1 MKKKVIDPTNNI
13 KPPSPPGDESI
24 VSGNPKLCNN
34 NQTESNINPQSDEC
48 NTEQIKDVPI
58 AVDLPGS
65 DEKNVKDFE
74 NDVEKIAEANPA
86 SSETDDNM
94 PVDEVE
100 EEEVDLSD
108 LEEEPFIEDTP
119 SKEEKIDTSGNDI
132 AVQTID
138 AAEVVNNKKAVDTV
152 KNETINQDEVDLSD
166 LEEEN
171 AMEDNT
177 SSEETSANTGT
188 MVEDKQLTPE
198 SEEDDE
204 DITDN
209 SEYEDDGLF
218 DIPESECDQKER
230 ELSDADDI
238 CIDDDTQDDG
248 VLKKDIDNTEDDD
261 QFEKTVDL
269 SDFDIP
275 SLVQDDV
282 RRTTE
287 MSEPKISKETK
298 SSDEKD
304 QLDRDLDELDKLLED
319 LDAEKGKEKPIKEYS
334 EESSEEEYYSDKK
347 SKRHDDIAN
356 KKTENRKKK
365 KLWTILGGA
374 TAVVVAF
381 LALLLYPAKIT
392 ATLTAE
398 NCYQYDSL
406 TTSDFSVETRSIL
419 GVAHKKANF
428 KVEDGRL
435 TQTNNVVKISCDGKE
450 ADVDVTAVGLKKLDA
465 KYSKESAYESDPIRT
480 SDIKVVAEFADGT
493 TRDVDDV
500 TFANNDV
507 QYITSENVVLHSKT
521 YGDITCKLPYVAVK
535 SVKIQNHDTF
545 YVNEKPEFDAFT
557 FTYADGTEKVIKT
570 TDTKLGESFGKIPA
584 AEGSMFY
591 TFDYHGRTYEISQSI
606 ATRTIKSASA
616 NVSEGYVDEAPNI
629 TSINITFD
637 DGSTKTVDV
646 NDEGLSKAPDTT
658 HKLAAGDNEYEF
670 VYNGAA
676 GSFNI
681 RGNRYPAT
689 SIVYKPDQTL
699 YAGEP
704 LTDGAITITYS
715 NGQTENINSRNV
727 EFTTN
732 VSSLKEGDNSVQFR
746 YEGQVY
752 TMTVKAEHVY
762 IINTTIAGDFKV
774 GDMVGEADLTITYN
788 TGNSVIA
795 NTQAI
800 EFTDRVLES
809 GENTFIYTFNGQQGT
824 FTIDMQ

>member
-1 MKKKVIDPTNNI
+1 MDEKKVNETTNNI
-13 KPPSPPGDESI
+13 EPSSPPGDES
-24 VSGNPKLCNN
+24 VASDNPKLSDS
-34 NQTESNINPQSDEC
+34 NQAESNIDPQSDEC
-48 NTEQIKDVPI
+48 NIEQTKDVPI

-65 DEKNVKDFE
+65 DKKNVKDFE

-86 SSETDDNM
+86 SLETGDDM

-108 LEEEPFIEDTP
+108 LEEETLIEDTP
-119 SKEEKIDTSGNDI
+119 SKEEINTSENDTD
-132 AVQTID
+132 VQTID
-138 AAEVVNNKKAVDTV
+138 ETETDDNEKTFDTAKDRAAEK
-152 KNETINQDEVDLSD
+152 DEIDLSD

-171 AMEDNT
+171 GMEDET
-177 SSEETSANTGT
+177 SSEKTSANVDATL
-188 MVEDKQLTPE
+188 EKEQQD
-198 SEEDDE
+198 SEADE

-218 DIPESECDQKER
+218 NIPEPEYDQKER
-230 ELSDADDI
+230 ESSDADDI

-248 VLKKDIDNTEDDD
+248 VLKKDIDNTEDGD

-374 TAVVVAF
+374 TTVVVAF

-480 SDIKVVAEFADGT
+480 IDIKVVAEFADGT

-591 TFDYHGRTYEISQSI
+591 TFDYHGRTYEISQNI

-646 NDEGLSKAPDTT
+646 NDEGLSKTPDTT

-704 LTDGAITITYS
+704 LTDGTITITYS

>member
-1 MKKKVIDPTNNI
+1 MNEKKNIDPTNNI
-13 KPPSPPGDESI
+13 ESPFPPGDESTI
-24 VSGNPKLCNN
+24 SGNPKLCNN
-34 NQTESNINPQSDEC
+34 NQTESNINPQSNEC
-48 NTEQIKDVPI
+48 NIEQTKDVPI

-86 SSETDDNM
+86 SSETDDDM

-108 LEEEPFIEDTP
+108 LEEETLIEDTP
-119 SKEEKIDTSGNDI
+119 SKEEINTSENDTD
-132 AVQTID
+132 VQTID
-138 AAEVVNNKKAVDTV
+138 ETETDDNEKTFDTAKDRAADK
-152 KNETINQDEVDLSD
+152 DEIDLSD

-171 AMEDNT
+171 GMEDET
-177 SSEETSANTGT
+177 SSEKTSANVDA
-188 MVEDKQLTPE
+188 MLEKEQQDSEADK
-198 SEEDDE
+198 

-218 DIPESECDQKER
+218 DIPESECDQE
-230 ELSDADDI
+230 EEGFSDKDDI
-238 CIDDDTQDDG
+238 CVGDDMPNDG
-248 VLKKDIDNTEDDD
+248 LSQEDVTGIENDPR
-261 QFEKTVDL
+261 FEKTVDL
-269 SDFDIP
+269 SDFDIQ

-319 LDAEKGKEKPIKEYS
+319 LDAEKGKEKPIKE
-334 EESSEEEYYSDKK
+334 SSEEEYYSDKK
-347 SKRHDDIAN
+347 SKRHDDVAN

-419 GVAHKKANF
+419 GIAHKKANF

-450 ADVDVTAVGLKKLDA
+450 ADVDVTAVGLKKLNA
-465 KYSKESAYESDPIRT
+465 QYSKTSAYESDPIRT

-507 QYITSENVVLHSKT
+507 QYITSENVVLHSET
-521 YGDITCKLPYVAVK
+521 YGNITCKLPYVAVK

-584 AEGSMFY
+584 AEGSMYY
-591 TFDYHGRTYEISQSI
+591 TFDYHGRIYEINQSI

-616 NVSEGYVDEAPNI
+616 NVSEGYVDEVPNI

-658 HKLAAGDNEYEF
+658 HRLAAGDNEYEF

-704 LTDGAITITYS
+704 LTDGTITITYS

-732 VSSLKEGDNSVQFR
+732 VSSLREGDNSVQFR

-762 IINTTIAGDFKV
+762 IINTTISGDFKA

-788 TGNSVIA
+788 TGNSVIV

-800 EFTDRVLES
+800 DFTDRVLES

-824 FTIDMQ
+824 FIVNAQ

>member
-1 MKKKVIDPTNNI
+1 MDEKKVNETTNNI
-13 KPPSPPGDESI
+13 EPSSPPGDES
-24 VSGNPKLCNN
+24 VASDNPKLSDS
-34 NQTESNINPQSDEC
+34 NQAESNIDPQSNEC
-48 NTEQIKDVPI
+48 NIEQTKDA
-58 AVDLPGS
+58 AVTVDSPDS
-65 DEKNVKDFE
+65 DEE
-74 NDVEKIAEANPA
+74 NARNSDIDEEDKAT
-86 SSETDDNM
+86 ETDDSISMNKSEE
-94 PVDEVE
+94 DEI
-100 EEEVDLSD
+100 DLSD
-108 LEEEPFIEDTP
+108 LEEETLIKDTP
-119 SKEEKIDTSGNDI
+119 SKEEINTSENDI
-132 AVQTID
+132 DVQTID
-138 AAEVVNNKKAVDTV
+138 ETGTDDNEKTFDTAKDRAADK
-152 KNETINQDEVDLSD
+152 DEIDLSD

-171 AMEDNT
+171 GMEDET
-177 SSEETSANTGT
+177 SSEKTSANVDATL
-188 MVEDKQLTPE
+188 EKEQQD
-198 SEEDDE
+198 SEADE

-218 DIPESECDQKER
+218 NIPEPEYDQE
-230 ELSDADDI
+230 EEGLSDKDDI
-238 CIDDDTQDDG
+238 CVGDDMPNDG
-248 VLKKDIDNTEDDD
+248 LSQEDVTGIENDPR
-261 QFEKTVDL
+261 FEKTVDL
-269 SDFDIP
+269 SDFDIQ

-287 MSEPKISKETK
+287 MSEPKTSRETK
-298 SSDEKD
+298 GSDEKD

-319 LDAEKGKEKPIKEYS
+319 LDAEKSKEKPIK
-334 EESSEEEYYSDKK
+334 ESSEEEYYSDKK
-347 SKRHDDIAN
+347 SKRHDDVAN
-356 KKTENRKKK
+356 KKIENRKKK

-419 GVAHKKANF
+419 GIAHKKANF

-465 KYSKESAYESDPIRT
+465 KYSKESAYESDPIKT

-500 TFANNDV
+500 SFANNDV

-591 TFDYHGRTYEISQSI
+591 TFDYHGRTYEISQNI

-646 NDEGLSKAPDTT
+646 NDEGLSKTPDTT

-704 LTDGAITITYS
+704 LTDGTITITYS

-824 FTIDMQ
+824 FIVNAQ

>member
-1 MKKKVIDPTNNI
+1 MDEKKVNETTNNI
-13 KPPSPPGDESI
+13 EPSSPPGDES
-24 VSGNPKLCNN
+24 VASDNPKLSDS
-34 NQTESNINPQSDEC
+34 NQAESNIDPQSDEC
-48 NTEQIKDVPI
+48 NIEQTKD
-58 AVDLPGS
+58 AAMTVDSPDS
-65 DEKNVKDFE
+65 DEE
-74 NDVEKIAEANPA
+74 NARNSDIDEEDKAT
-86 SSETDDNM
+86 ETDDSISMNKSEE
-94 PVDEVE
+94 DEI
-100 EEEVDLSD
+100 DLSD
-108 LEEEPFIEDTP
+108 LEEETLIKDTP
-119 SKEEKIDTSGNDI
+119 SKEEINTSENDTD
-132 AVQTID
+132 VQTID
-138 AAEVVNNKKAVDTV
+138 ETGTDDNEKTFDTAKDKAADK
-152 KNETINQDEVDLSD
+152 DEIDLSD

-171 AMEDNT
+171 GMEDET
-177 SSEETSANTGT
+177 SSEKTSANVDA
-188 MVEDKQLTPE
+188 MLEKEQQDSEADK
-198 SEEDDE
+198 

-218 DIPESECDQKER
+218 DIPESECDQE
-230 ELSDADDI
+230 EEGFSDKDDI
-238 CIDDDTQDDG
+238 CVGDDMPNDG
-248 VLKKDIDNTEDDD
+248 LSQEDVTGIENDPR
-261 QFEKTVDL
+261 FEKTIDL
-269 SDFDIP
+269 SDFDIQ

-319 LDAEKGKEKPIKEYS
+319 LDAEKGKEKPIKE
-334 EESSEEEYYSDKK
+334 SSEEEYYSDKK
-347 SKRHDDIAN
+347 SKRHDDVAN

-374 TAVVVAF
+374 IAVVVAF

-419 GVAHKKANF
+419 GIAHKKANF

-465 KYSKESAYESDPIRT
+465 KYSKESAYESDPIKT

-591 TFDYHGRTYEISQSI
+591 TFDYHGRTYEISQNI

-670 VYNGAA
+670 VYNGAT

-704 LTDGAITITYS
+704 LTDGTITITYS

-788 TGNSVIA
+788 TGNSVIV

-800 EFTDRVLES
+800 EFTDKILES
-809 GENTFIYTFNGQQGT
+809 GENTFIYAFNGQQGT
-824 FTIDMQ
+824 FIVNAQ

>member
-1 MKKKVIDPTNNI
+1 MDEKKVNETTNNI
-13 KPPSPPGDESI
+13 EPSSPPGDES
-24 VSGNPKLCNN
+24 VASDNPKLSDS
-34 NQTESNINPQSDEC
+34 NQAESNIDPQSDEC
-48 NTEQIKDVPI
+48 NIEQTKDVPI

-65 DEKNVKDFE
+65 DEKNVKNFE

-86 SSETDDNM
+86 SSETDDDM

-108 LEEEPFIEDTP
+108 LEEETLIEDTP
-119 SKEEKIDTSGNDI
+119 SKEEINTSENDTD
-132 AVQTID
+132 VQTID
-138 AAEVVNNKKAVDTV
+138 ETETDDNEKTFDTAKDRAADK
-152 KNETINQDEVDLSD
+152 DEIDLSD

-171 AMEDNT
+171 GMEDET
-177 SSEETSANTGT
+177 SSEKTSANTGT

-198 SEEDDE
+198 SKEDDE

-230 ELSDADDI
+230 ESSDADDI
-238 CIDDDTQDDG
+238 CVDDDTQDDG
-248 VLKKDIDNTEDDD
+248 VLNKDIDNTEDDD

-319 LDAEKGKEKPIKEYS
+319 LDAEKGKEEPIKD
-334 EESSEEEYYSDKK
+334 SSEEEYYSDKK
-347 SKRHDDIAN
+347 SKRHDDVAN

-419 GVAHKKANF
+419 GIAHKKANF

-465 KYSKESAYESDPIRT
+465 KYSKESAYESDPIKT

-500 TFANNDV
+500 SFANNDV
-507 QYITSENVVLHSKT
+507 QYITSEKVVLHSKT

-570 TDTKLGESFGKIPA
+570 TDTKLGGSFGKIPA

-591 TFDYHGRTYEISQSI
+591 TFDYHGRTYEISQNI

-704 LTDGAITITYS
+704 LTDGTITITYS

-732 VSSLKEGDNSVQFR
+732 VSSLREGDNSVQFR

>member
-1 MKKKVIDPTNNI
+1 MNEKKNIDPTNNI
-13 KPPSPPGDESI
+13 EPPFPPGDESTI
-24 VSGNPKLCNN
+24 SGNPKLCNN
-34 NQTESNINPQSDEC
+34 NQTESNINPQSNEC
-48 NTEQIKDVPI
+48 NIEQTKDVPI

-86 SSETDDNM
+86 SSETDDDM

-108 LEEEPFIEDTP
+108 LEEETLIEDTP
-119 SKEEKIDTSGNDI
+119 SKEEINTSENDTD
-132 AVQTID
+132 VQTID
-138 AAEVVNNKKAVDTV
+138 ETETDDNEKTFDTAKDRAADK
-152 KNETINQDEVDLSD
+152 DEIDLSD

-171 AMEDNT
+171 GMEDET
-177 SSEETSANTGT
+177 SSEKTSANVDATL
-188 MVEDKQLTPE
+188 EKEQQDSEADK
-198 SEEDDE
+198 

-218 DIPESECDQKER
+218 DIPESECDQE
-230 ELSDADDI
+230 EEGLSDKDDI
-238 CIDDDTQDDG
+238 CVGDDMPNDG
-248 VLKKDIDNTEDDD
+248 LSQEDVTGIENDPR
-261 QFEKTVDL
+261 FEKTVDL
-269 SDFDIP
+269 SDFDIQ

-287 MSEPKISKETK
+287 MSKPKISKETK

-319 LDAEKGKEKPIKEYS
+319 LDAEKGKEKPIKE
-334 EESSEEEYYSDKK
+334 SSEEEYYSDKK
-347 SKRHDDIAN
+347 SKRHDDVAN

-419 GVAHKKANF
+419 GIAHKKANF

-465 KYSKESAYESDPIRT
+465 KYSKESAYESDPIKT

-591 TFDYHGRTYEISQSI
+591 TFDYHGRTYEISQNI

-637 DGSTKTVDV
+637 DGSTKTVDIG
-646 NDEGLSKAPDTT
+646 DEGLTKVPDIT
-658 HKLAAGDNEYEF
+658 HRLSAGDNEYEF
-670 VYNGAA
+670 VYNGAS

-689 SIVYKPDQTL
+689 SIVYKSNQTL

-704 LTDGAITITYS
+704 LTDGTITITYS
-715 NGQTENINSRNV
+715 NGQTENINSRDV

-732 VSSLKEGDNSVQFR
+732 VSSLREGENDIQFR

-752 TMTVKAEHVY
+752 TMTVQAEHVY
-762 IINTTIAGDFKV
+762 IINTTIAGDFKAGDTV
-774 GDMVGEADLTITYN
+774 GVADLTITYN
-788 TGNSVIA
+788 TGNAVIV

-800 EFTDRVLES
+800 NFTDKALES
-809 GENTFIYTFNGQQGT
+809 GENTFIYTFNGQQGM
-824 FTIDMQ
+824 FIVNAQ

>member
-1 MKKKVIDPTNNI
+1 MDEKKVNETTNNI
-13 KPPSPPGDESI
+13 EPSSPPGDES
-24 VSGNPKLCNN
+24 VASDNPKLSDS
-34 NQTESNINPQSDEC
+34 NQAESNIDPQSDEC
-48 NTEQIKDVPI
+48 NIEQTKDVPI
-58 AVDLPGS
+58 AVDLPDS
-65 DEKNVKDFE
+65 DKKNVKDFE

-86 SSETDDNM
+86 SLETDDDM

-108 LEEEPFIEDTP
+108 LEEETLIEDTP
-119 SKEEKIDTSGNDI
+119 SKEEINTSENDTD
-132 AVQTID
+132 VQTID
-138 AAEVVNNKKAVDTV
+138 ETETDDNEKTFDTAKDRAAEK
-152 KNETINQDEVDLSD
+152 DEIDLSD

-171 AMEDNT
+171 GMEDET
-177 SSEETSANTGT
+177 SSEKTSANVDATL
-188 MVEDKQLTPE
+188 EKEQQD
-198 SEEDDE
+198 SEADE

-218 DIPESECDQKER
+218 NIPEPEYDQE
-230 ELSDADDI
+230 EEGLSDKDDI
-238 CIDDDTQDDG
+238 CVGDDMPNDG
-248 VLKKDIDNTEDDD
+248 LSQEDVTGIENDPR
-261 QFEKTVDL
+261 FEKTVDL
-269 SDFDIP
+269 SDFDIQ

-287 MSEPKISKETK
+287 MSEPKTSRETK
-298 SSDEKD
+298 GSDEKD

-319 LDAEKGKEKPIKEYS
+319 LDAEKGKEKPIKE
-334 EESSEEEYYSDKK
+334 SSEEEYYSDKK
-347 SKRHDDIAN
+347 SKRHDDVAN

-591 TFDYHGRTYEISQSI
+591 TFDYHGRTYEISQNI

>member
-1 MKKKVIDPTNNI
+1 MNEKKNIDPTNNI
-13 KPPSPPGDESI
+13 EPPFPPGDESTI
-24 VSGNPKLCNN
+24 SGNPKLCNS
-34 NQTESNINPQSDEC
+34 NQAESNIDPQSDEC
-48 NTEQIKDVPI
+48 NIEQTKDA
-58 AVDLPGS
+58 AVTVDSPDS
-65 DEKNVKDFE
+65 DEE
-74 NDVEKIAEANPA
+74 NARNSDIDEEDKAT
-86 SSETDDNM
+86 ETDDSISMNKSEE
-94 PVDEVE
+94 DEI
-100 EEEVDLSD
+100 DLSD
-108 LEEEPFIEDTP
+108 LEEETLIKDTP
-119 SKEEKIDTSGNDI
+119 SKEEINTSENDTD
-132 AVQTID
+132 VQTID
-138 AAEVVNNKKAVDTV
+138 ETGTDDNEKTFDTAKDRAADK
-152 KNETINQDEVDLSD
+152 DEIDLSD

-188 MVEDKQLTPE
+188 MVKDKQLTPE
-198 SEEDDE
+198 SKEDDE

-218 DIPESECDQKER
+218 NIPEPEYDQE
-230 ELSDADDI
+230 EEGLSDKDDI
-238 CIDDDTQDDG
+238 CVGDDMPNDG
-248 VLKKDIDNTEDDD
+248 LSQEDVTGIENDPR
-261 QFEKTVDL
+261 FEKTIDL
-269 SDFDIP
+269 SDFDIQ

-298 SSDEKD
+298 NSDEKD

-319 LDAEKGKEKPIKEYS
+319 LDAEKGKEKPIKE
-334 EESSEEEYYSDKK
+334 SSEEEYYSDKK
-347 SKRHDDIAN
+347 SKRHDDVAN

-419 GVAHKKANF
+419 GIAHKKANF

-465 KYSKESAYESDPIRT
+465 KYSKESAYESDPIKT

-591 TFDYHGRTYEISQSI
+591 TFDYHGRTYEISQNI

-646 NDEGLSKAPDTT
+646 NDEGLSKTPDTT

-704 LTDGAITITYS
+704 LTDGTITITYS

-824 FTIDMQ
+824 FIVNAQ

>member
-1 MKKKVIDPTNNI
+1 MDEKKVNETTNNI
-13 KPPSPPGDESI
+13 EPSSPPGDES
-24 VSGNPKLCNN
+24 VASGNPKLSDS
-34 NQTESNINPQSDEC
+34 NQAESNIDPQSMNEC
-48 NTEQIKDVPI
+48 NTEQTKDVPI

-86 SSETDDNM
+86 SSETEDDM
-94 PVDEVE
+94 SVDEVE

-108 LEEEPFIEDTP
+108 LEEETLIEDTP
-119 SKEEKIDTSGNDI
+119 SKEEINTSENDTD
-132 AVQTID
+132 VQTID
-138 AAEVVNNKKAVDTV
+138 ETETDDNEKTFDTAKDKAADK
-152 KNETINQDEVDLSD
+152 DEIDLSD

-171 AMEDNT
+171 GMEDET
-177 SSEETSANTGT
+177 SSEKTSANVDATL
-188 MVEDKQLTPE
+188 EKEQQD
-198 SEEDDE
+198 SEADE

-218 DIPESECDQKER
+218 NIPEPEYDQE
-230 ELSDADDI
+230 EEGLSDKDDI
-238 CIDDDTQDDG
+238 CVGDDMPNDG
-248 VLKKDIDNTEDDD
+248 LSQEDVTGIENDPR
-261 QFEKTVDL
+261 FEKTVDL
-269 SDFDIP
+269 SDFDIQ

-287 MSEPKISKETK
+287 MSEPKTSRETK
-298 SSDEKD
+298 GSDGKD

-319 LDAEKGKEKPIKEYS
+319 LDAEKGKEKPIKE
-334 EESSEEEYYSDKK
+334 SSEEEYYSDKK
-347 SKRHDDIAN
+347 SNRHDDVAN

-419 GVAHKKANF
+419 GIAHKKANF

-465 KYSKESAYESDPIRT
+465 KYSKESAYESDPIKT

-591 TFDYHGRTYEISQSI
+591 TFDYHGRTYEISQNI

-646 NDEGLSKAPDTT
+646 NDEGLSKTPDTT

-704 LTDGAITITYS
+704 LTDGTITITYS

-824 FTIDMQ
+824 FIVNAQ

>member
-1 MKKKVIDPTNNI
+1 MNEKKNIDPTNNI
-13 KPPSPPGDESI
+13 EPPSPPGDEN
-24 VSGNPKLCNN
+24 VASGNPKLSDN
-34 NQTESNINPQSDEC
+34 NQAESNIDPQPDEC
-48 NTEQIKDVPI
+48 NIEQTKDVPI
-58 AVDLPGS
+58 AVDSPDS
-65 DEKNVKDFE
+65 DEENIKDFE

-86 SSETDDNM
+86 DSETDDDIS
-94 PVDEVE
+94 VDEV
-100 EEEVDLSD
+100 EEVDLSD

-119 SKEEKIDTSGNDI
+119 SKEEKIDVSEKDI

-138 AAEVVNNKKAVDTV
+138 AAEGDGNEKAFDTA
-152 KNETINQDEVDLSD
+152 KDGSTDEDGIDLSD
-166 LEEEN
+166 LEDEN
-171 AMEDNT
+171 GIEDET
-177 SSEETSANTGT
+177 SSEKTSANADATLEKEQQDNET
-188 MVEDKQLTPE
+188 
-198 SEEDDE
+198 DE

-218 DIPESECDQKER
+218 DIPEPEYDQE
-230 ELSDADDI
+230 EEGLSDKDDI
-238 CIDDDTQDDG
+238 CVGDDTPNDG
-248 VLKKDIDNTEDDD
+248 LSQEDVTGIENDPR
-261 QFEKTVDL
+261 FEKTVDL
-269 SDFDIP
+269 SDFDIQ

-287 MSEPKISKETK
+287 MSEPKTSKETK
-298 SSDEKD
+298 GSDEKD

-319 LDAEKGKEKPIKEYS
+319 LDAEKSKEKPIKEPS
-334 EESSEEEYYSDKK
+334 KEEHYSDKK
-347 SKRHDDIAN
+347 SRKHDDIAD

-365 KLWTILGGA
+365 KLWTIFGGA
-374 TAVVVAF
+374 IAVVVAF

-398 NCYQYDSL
+398 NCYQYDTL

-419 GVAHKKANF
+419 GVAHKKASF
-428 KVEDGRL
+428 KVEDGKL

-450 ADVDVTAVGLKKLDA
+450 ANVDVTAVGLKRLDA

-507 QYITSENVVLHSKT
+507 QYITSENVVLHSET

-584 AEGSMFY
+584 AEGSMYY
-591 TFDYHGRTYEISQSI
+591 TFDYHGRTYEINQSI

-616 NVSEGYVDEAPNI
+616 NVSEGYVDEVPNI

-704 LTDGAITITYS
+704 LTDGTITITYS
-715 NGQTENINSRNV
+715 NGQTENIDSRNV

-732 VSSLKEGDNSVQFR
+732 VSSLREGDNSVQFR

-788 TGNSVIA
+788 TGDSVIV

>member
-1 MKKKVIDPTNNI
+1 MNEKKNIDPTNNI
-13 KPPSPPGDESI
+13 EPPFPPGDESTI
-24 VSGNPKLCNN
+24 SGNPKLCNS
-34 NQTESNINPQSDEC
+34 NQAESNIDPQSDEC
-48 NTEQIKDVPI
+48 NIEQTKDA
-58 AVDLPGS
+58 AVTVDSPDS
-65 DEKNVKDFE
+65 DEE
-74 NDVEKIAEANPA
+74 NARNSDIDEEDKAT
-86 SSETDDNM
+86 ETDDSISMNKSEE
-94 PVDEVE
+94 DEI
-100 EEEVDLSD
+100 DLSD
-108 LEEEPFIEDTP
+108 LEEETLIKDTP
-119 SKEEKIDTSGNDI
+119 SKEEINTSENDTD
-132 AVQTID
+132 VQTID
-138 AAEVVNNKKAVDTV
+138 ETGTDDNEKTFDTAKDRAADK
-152 KNETINQDEVDLSD
+152 DEIDLSD

-188 MVEDKQLTPE
+188 MVKDKQLTPE
-198 SEEDDE
+198 SKEDDE

-218 DIPESECDQKER
+218 NIPEPEYDQE
-230 ELSDADDI
+230 EEGLSDKDDI
-238 CIDDDTQDDG
+238 CVGDDMPNDG
-248 VLKKDIDNTEDDD
+248 LSQEDVTGIENDPR
-261 QFEKTVDL
+261 FEKTIDL
-269 SDFDIP
+269 SDFDIQ

-298 SSDEKD
+298 NSDEKD

-319 LDAEKGKEKPIKEYS
+319 LDAEKGKEKPIKE
-334 EESSEEEYYSDKK
+334 SSEEEYYSDKK
-347 SKRHDDIAN
+347 SKRHDDVAN

-419 GVAHKKANF
+419 GIAHKKANF

-465 KYSKESAYESDPIRT
+465 KYSKESAYESDPIKT

-591 TFDYHGRTYEISQSI
+591 TFDYHGRTYEINQNI

-704 LTDGAITITYS
+704 LTDGTITITYS

-824 FTIDMQ
+824 FIVNVQ

>member
-1 MKKKVIDPTNNI
+1 MNEKKVNEPTNNI
-13 KPPSPPGDESI
+13 EPLSPPGDENVALGSPELNDSRQI
-24 VSGNPKLCNN
+24 ELNTGSL
-34 NQTESNINPQSDEC
+34 SDEC
-48 NTEQIKDVPI
+48 NIEQTKDVPI

-86 SSETDDNM
+86 SSETDDDM

-108 LEEEPFIEDTP
+108 LEEETLIEDTP
-119 SKEEKIDTSGNDI
+119 SKEEINTSENDTD
-132 AVQTID
+132 VQTID
-138 AAEVVNNKKAVDTV
+138 ETETDDNEKTFDTAKDRAADK
-152 KNETINQDEVDLSD
+152 DEIDLSD

-171 AMEDNT
+171 GMEDET
-177 SSEETSANTGT
+177 SSEKTSANVDA
-188 MVEDKQLTPE
+188 MLEKEQQDSEADEDT
-198 SEEDDE
+198 DE

-218 DIPESECDQKER
+218 DIPEPEYDQE
-230 ELSDADDI
+230 EEGLSDKDDI
-238 CIDDDTQDDG
+238 CVGDDMPNDG
-248 VLKKDIDNTEDDD
+248 LSQEDVTGIENDPR
-261 QFEKTVDL
+261 FEKTVDL
-269 SDFDIP
+269 SDFDIQ

-287 MSEPKISKETK
+287 MSEPKTSKETK
-298 SSDEKD
+298 GSDEKD

-319 LDAEKGKEKPIKEYS
+319 LDIEENNERPIEGFSKENPN
-334 EESSEEEYYSDKK
+334 SDKD
-347 SKRHDDIAN
+347 SKKRNDVAG
-356 KKTENRKKK
+356 KKTRKKNASK
-365 KLWTILGGA
+365 KTFCCILGGSVV
-374 TAVVVAF
+374 TAVVF

-398 NCYQYDSL
+398 NCYQYDTL
-406 TTSDFSVETRSIL
+406 TNSDFSVETRSIL

-450 ADVDVTAVGLKKLDA
+450 ADVDVTAVGLKKLNA
-465 KYSKESAYESDPIRT
+465 QYSKTSAYESDPIRT

-507 QYITSENVVLHSKT
+507 QYITSENVVLHSET
-521 YGDITCKLPYVAVK
+521 YGNITCKLPYVAVK

-584 AEGSMFY
+584 AEGSMYY
-591 TFDYHGRTYEISQSI
+591 TFDYHGRIYEINQSI

-616 NVSEGYVDEAPNI
+616 NVSEGYVDEVPNI

-658 HKLAAGDNEYEF
+658 HRLAAGDNEYEF

-704 LTDGAITITYS
+704 LTDGTITITYS

-732 VSSLKEGDNSVQFR
+732 VSSLREGDNSVQFR

-762 IINTTIAGDFKV
+762 IINTTISGDFKA

-788 TGNSVIA
+788 TGNSVIV

-800 EFTDRVLES
+800 DFTDRVLES

-824 FTIDMQ
+824 FIVNAQ

>member
-1 MKKKVIDPTNNI
+1 MNEKKNIDPTNNI
-13 KPPSPPGDESI
+13 EPPFPPGDESTI
-24 VSGNPKLCNN
+24 SGNPKLCNN
-34 NQTESNINPQSDEC
+34 NQTESNINPQSNEC
-48 NTEQIKDVPI
+48 NIEQTKDVPI

-86 SSETDDNM
+86 SSETDDDM

-108 LEEEPFIEDTP
+108 LEEETLIEDTP
-119 SKEEKIDTSGNDI
+119 SKEEINTSENDTD
-132 AVQTID
+132 VQTID
-138 AAEVVNNKKAVDTV
+138 ETKTDDNEKTFDTAKDRAADK
-152 KNETINQDEVDLSD
+152 DEIDLSD

-171 AMEDNT
+171 GMEDET
-177 SSEETSANTGT
+177 SSEKTSANVDA
-188 MVEDKQLTPE
+188 MLEKEQQDSEADK
-198 SEEDDE
+198 

-218 DIPESECDQKER
+218 DIPESECDQE
-230 ELSDADDI
+230 EEGFSDKDDI
-238 CIDDDTQDDG
+238 CVGDDMPNDG
-248 VLKKDIDNTEDDD
+248 LSQEDVTGIENDPR
-261 QFEKTVDL
+261 FEKTVDL
-269 SDFDIP
+269 SDFDIQ

-319 LDAEKGKEKPIKEYS
+319 LDAEKSKEKPIKEPS
-334 EESSEEEYYSDKK
+334 KEEHYSDKK
-347 SKRHDDIAN
+347 SRKHDDIAGKRTRKKN
-356 KKTENRKKK
+356 ASKKTFCC
-365 KLWTILGGA
+365 ILGGSVL
-374 TAVVVAF
+374 TAVVF

-398 NCYQYDSL
+398 NCYQYDTL
-406 TTSDFSVETRSIL
+406 TNSDFSVETRSIL

-450 ADVDVTAVGLKKLDA
+450 ADVDVTAVGLKKLNA
-465 KYSKESAYESDPIRT
+465 QYSKTSAYESDPIRT

-507 QYITSENVVLHSKT
+507 QYITSENVVLHSET
-521 YGDITCKLPYVAVK
+521 YGNITCKLPYVAVK

-584 AEGSMFY
+584 AEGSMYY
-591 TFDYHGRTYEISQSI
+591 TFDYHGRIYEINQSI

-616 NVSEGYVDEAPNI
+616 NVSEGYVDEVPDI
-629 TSINITFD
+629 ESINITFD
-637 DGSTKTVDV
+637 DGSTKTVDI
-646 NDEGLSKAPDTT
+646 NDEGLTKTPDTT

-670 VYNGAA
+670 VYNGAS

-689 SIVYKPDQTL
+689 SIVYKSNQTL

-704 LTDGAITITYS
+704 LTDGTITITYS
-715 NGQTENINSRNV
+715 NGQTENINSRDV

-732 VSSLKEGDNSVQFR
+732 VSSLKEGENDIQFR

-752 TMTVKAEHVY
+752 TMTVQAEHVY
-762 IINTTIAGDFKV
+762 IINTTIAGDFKAGDTV
-774 GDMVGEADLTITYN
+774 GVADLTITYN
-788 TGNSVIA
+788 TGNSVIV

-800 EFTDRVLES
+800 EFTDKILES
-809 GENTFIYTFNGQQGT
+809 GENTFIYAFNGQQGT
-824 FTIDMQ
+824 FIVNAQ

>member
-1 MKKKVIDPTNNI
+1 MDEKKVNETTNNI
-13 KPPSPPGDESI
+13 EPSSPPGDES
-24 VSGNPKLCNN
+24 VASDNPKLSDS
-34 NQTESNINPQSDEC
+34 NQAESNIDPQSNEC
-48 NTEQIKDVPI
+48 NIEQTKDA
-58 AVDLPGS
+58 AVTVDSPDS
-65 DEKNVKDFE
+65 DEE
-74 NDVEKIAEANPA
+74 NARNSDIDEEDKAT
-86 SSETDDNM
+86 ETDDSISMNKSEE
-94 PVDEVE
+94 DEI
-100 EEEVDLSD
+100 DLSD
-108 LEEEPFIEDTP
+108 LEEETLIKDTP
-119 SKEEKIDTSGNDI
+119 SKEEINTSENDI
-132 AVQTID
+132 DVQTID
-138 AAEVVNNKKAVDTV
+138 ETGTDDNEKTFDTAKDRAADK
-152 KNETINQDEVDLSD
+152 DEIDLSD

-171 AMEDNT
+171 GMEDET
-177 SSEETSANTGT
+177 SSEKTSANVDATL
-188 MVEDKQLTPE
+188 EKEQQD
-198 SEEDDE
+198 SEADE

-218 DIPESECDQKER
+218 NIPEPEYDQE
-230 ELSDADDI
+230 EEGLSDKDDI
-238 CIDDDTQDDG
+238 CVGDDMPNDG
-248 VLKKDIDNTEDDD
+248 LSQEDVTGIENDPR
-261 QFEKTVDL
+261 FEKTVDL
-269 SDFDIP
+269 SDFDIQ

-287 MSEPKISKETK
+287 MSEPKTSRETK
-298 SSDEKD
+298 GSDEKD

-319 LDAEKGKEKPIKEYS
+319 LDAEKSKEKPIKEPSKEEHYS
-334 EESSEEEYYSDKK
+334 GKK
-347 SKRHDDIAN
+347 SRKHDDITD

-365 KLWTILGGA
+365 KLWTIFGGA
-374 TAVVVAF
+374 IAVIVAF

-398 NCYQYDSL
+398 NCYQYDTL

-465 KYSKESAYESDPIRT
+465 KYSKKSAYESDPIKT
-480 SDIKVVAEFADGT
+480 SDIKVVAEFTDGT

-521 YGDITCKLPYVAVK
+521 YGDISCKLPYVAVK

-591 TFDYHGRTYEISQSI
+591 TFDYHGRTYEISQNI

-646 NDEGLSKAPDTT
+646 NDEGLSKTPDTT

-699 YAGEP
+699 YADEP
-704 LTDGAITITYS
+704 LTDGTITITYS

>member
-1 MKKKVIDPTNNI
+1 MNEKKVNEPTNNI
-13 KPPSPPGDESI
+13 EPLSPPGDEN
-24 VSGNPKLCNN
+24 VASGNPELNDSRQIELN
-34 NQTESNINPQSDEC
+34 TGSLSDEC
-48 NTEQIKDVPI
+48 NIEQTKDA
-58 AVDLPGS
+58 AVTVDSPDS
-65 DEKNVKDFE
+65 DEE
-74 NDVEKIAEANPA
+74 NARNSDIDEEDKAT
-86 SSETDDNM
+86 ETDASISMNKSEE
-94 PVDEVE
+94 DEI
-100 EEEVDLSD
+100 DLSD
-108 LEEEPFIEDTP
+108 LEEETLIEDIP
-119 SKEEKIDTSGNDI
+119 SKEESNTSEDDTD
-132 AVQTID
+132 VQTID
-138 AAEVVNNKKAVDTV
+138 EAETGNNENAFVTV
-152 KNETINQDEVDLSD
+152 KNDSNVQEEADLSD
-166 LEEEN
+166 LEEEK
-171 AMEDNT
+171 T
-177 SSEETSANTGT
+177 ETVLKENSDGDS
-188 MVEDKQLTPE
+188 MVENEQLDDETEEE
-198 SEEDDE
+198 SEDIIDD
-204 DITDN
+204 
-209 SEYEDDGLF
+209 SEYQDDGLF
-218 DIPESECDQKER
+218 DISEPEYDQE
-230 ELSDADDI
+230 EEGLSDKDDI
-238 CIDDDTQDDG
+238 CVGDDMPNDG
-248 VLKKDIDNTEDDD
+248 LSQEDVAGIENDPR
-261 QFEKTVDL
+261 FEKTVDL
-269 SDFDIP
+269 SDFDIQ

-287 MSEPKISKETK
+287 MSEPKTSKETK
-298 SSDEKD
+298 GSDEKD

-319 LDAEKGKEKPIKEYS
+319 LDAEKSKEKPIKEPS
-334 EESSEEEYYSDKK
+334 KEEHYSDKK
-347 SKRHDDIAN
+347 SRKHDDIAG
-356 KKTENRKKK
+356 KRTRKKK
-365 KLWTILGGA
+365 ASKKTFCCILGGGVA
-374 TAVVVAF
+374 AVVVF
-381 LALLLYPAKIT
+381 LTLLLYPAKIT

-398 NCYQYDSL
+398 NCYQYDTL

-419 GVAHKKANF
+419 GVAHKKASF
-428 KVEDGRL
+428 KVEDGKL
-435 TQTNNVVKISCDGKE
+435 TQTNNVVKIGCDGKE
-450 ADVDVTAVGLKKLDA
+450 TYIDVTAVGLKKLDA

-507 QYITSENVVLHSKT
+507 QYITSENVVLHSET

-545 YVNEKPEFDAFT
+545 YVNEKPEFDAFV
-557 FTYADGTEKVIKT
+557 FTYADGTEKIIKT

-616 NVSEGYVDEAPNI
+616 NVSEGYVDEVPDI
-629 TSINITFD
+629 ESINITFD
-637 DGSTKTVDV
+637 DGSTKTVDI
-646 NDEGLSKAPDTT
+646 NDEGLTKTPDTT

-670 VYNGAA
+670 VYNGAS

-689 SIVYKPDQTL
+689 SIVYKSNQTL

-704 LTDGAITITYS
+704 LTDGTITITYS

-732 VSSLKEGDNSVQFR
+732 VSSLREGDNSVQFR

-762 IINTTIAGDFKV
+762 IINTTISGDFKA

-788 TGNSVIA
+788 TGNSVIV

-800 EFTDRVLES
+800 DFTDRVLES

-824 FTIDMQ
+824 FIVNAQ

>member
-1 MKKKVIDPTNNI
+1 MNEKKNIDPTNNI
-13 KPPSPPGDESI
+13 EPPFPPEDESTI
-24 VSGNPKLCNN
+24 SGNPKLCNN
-34 NQTESNINPQSDEC
+34 NQTESNINPQSNEC

-86 SSETDDNM
+86 SSETDDDM

-138 AAEVVNNKKAVDTV
+138 AAEVVNNKKVVDTV
-152 KNETINQDEVDLSD
+152 KNETLNQDEVDLSD

-177 SSEETSANTGT
+177 SSEETSANVDA
-188 MVEDKQLTPE
+188 MLEKEQQDSEADK
-198 SEEDDE
+198 

-218 DIPESECDQKER
+218 DIPESECDQE
-230 ELSDADDI
+230 EEGFSDKDDI
-238 CIDDDTQDDG
+238 CVGDDMPNDG
-248 VLKKDIDNTEDDD
+248 LSQEDVTGIENDPR
-261 QFEKTVDL
+261 FEKTVDL
-269 SDFDIP
+269 SDFDIQ

-319 LDAEKGKEKPIKEYS
+319 LDAEKGKEKPIKE
-334 EESSEEEYYSDKK
+334 SSEEEYYSDKK
-347 SKRHDDIAN
+347 SKRHDDVAN

-365 KLWTILGGA
+365 KFWTILGGA

-419 GVAHKKANF
+419 GIAHKKANF

-465 KYSKESAYESDPIRT
+465 KYSKESAYESDPIKT

-500 TFANNDV
+500 TFANNDI

-591 TFDYHGRTYEISQSI
+591 TFDYHGRTYEINQNI

-704 LTDGAITITYS
+704 LTDGTITITYS

-732 VSSLKEGDNSVQFR
+732 VSSLREGDNSVQFR

-824 FTIDMQ
+824 FIVNAQ

>member
-1 MKKKVIDPTNNI
+1 MNEKKNIDPTNNI
-13 KPPSPPGDESI
+13 EPPFPPGDESTI
-24 VSGNPKLCNN
+24 SGNPKLCNN
-34 NQTESNINPQSDEC
+34 NQTESNINPQSNEC
-48 NTEQIKDVPI
+48 NIEQTKDVPI

-86 SSETDDNM
+86 SSETDDDM

-108 LEEEPFIEDTP
+108 LEEETLIEDTP
-119 SKEEKIDTSGNDI
+119 SKEEINTSENDTD
-132 AVQTID
+132 VQTID
-138 AAEVVNNKKAVDTV
+138 ETETDDNEKTFDTAKDRAADK
-152 KNETINQDEVDLSD
+152 DEIDLSD

-171 AMEDNT
+171 GMEDET
-177 SSEETSANTGT
+177 SSEKTSANVDA
-188 MVEDKQLTPE
+188 MLEKEQQDSEADK
-198 SEEDDE
+198 

-218 DIPESECDQKER
+218 DIPESECDQE
-230 ELSDADDI
+230 EEGFSDKDDI
-238 CIDDDTQDDG
+238 CVGDDMPNDG
-248 VLKKDIDNTEDDD
+248 LSQEDVTGIENDPR
-261 QFEKTVDL
+261 FEKTVDL
-269 SDFDIP
+269 SDFDIQ

-319 LDAEKGKEKPIKEYS
+319 LDAEKGKEKPIKE
-334 EESSEEEYYSDKK
+334 SSEEEYYSDKK
-347 SKRHDDIAN
+347 SKRHDDVAN

-419 GVAHKKANF
+419 GIAHKKANF

-435 TQTNNVVKISCDGKE
+435 TQTNNIVKISCDGKE

-465 KYSKESAYESDPIRT
+465 KYSKESAYESDPIKT

-557 FTYADGTEKVIKT
+557 FTYADGTEKIIKT

-658 HKLAAGDNEYEF
+658 HRLAAGDNEYEF

-704 LTDGAITITYS
+704 LTDGTITITYS

-732 VSSLKEGDNSVQFR
+732 VSSLREGDNSVQFR

-762 IINTTIAGDFKV
+762 IINTTISGDFKA

-788 TGNSVIA
+788 TGNSVIV

-800 EFTDRVLES
+800 DFTDRVLES

-824 FTIDMQ
+824 FIVNAQ

>member
-1 MKKKVIDPTNNI
+1 MNKKKFIDPTNNI
-13 KPPSPPGDESI
+13 EPPSPPGDEN
-24 VSGNPKLCNN
+24 VALGNSKLSDSS
-34 NQTESNINPQSDEC
+34 QTESNIGAQSDEC
-48 NTEQIKDVPI
+48 NIEQTKDISI

-65 DEKNVKDFE
+65 DEENVGCSDIDEEDK
-74 NDVEKIAEANPA
+74 AT
-86 SSETDDNM
+86 ETDDGMSVN
-94 PVDEVE
+94 ESE
-100 EEEVDLSD
+100 EDDVDLSD
-108 LEEEPFIEDTP
+108 LEEESFIEDAP
-119 SKEEKIDTSGNDI
+119 SKEEKIDVSEND
-132 AVQTID
+132 ANVQAID
-138 AAEVVNNKKAVDTV
+138 ETETDDNEKTFDTAKDRAA
-152 KNETINQDEVDLSD
+152 DEGEIDLSD

-171 AMEDNT
+171 GIEDET
-177 SSEETSANTGT
+177 SSEKISANVDATLEKEQQDSET
-188 MVEDKQLTPE
+188 DEDT
-198 SEEDDE
+198 DE

-218 DIPESECDQKER
+218 DIPEPEYDQE
-230 ELSDADDI
+230 EEGLSDKDDI
-238 CIDDDTQDDG
+238 CVGDDMPNDG
-248 VLKKDIDNTEDDD
+248 LSQEDVTGIENDPR
-261 QFEKTVDL
+261 FEKTVDL
-269 SDFDIP
+269 SDFDIQ

-287 MSEPKISKETK
+287 MSEPKTSKETK
-298 SSDEKD
+298 GSDEKD

-319 LDAEKGKEKPIKEYS
+319 LDAEKSKEKPIKEPS
-334 EESSEEEYYSDKK
+334 KEEHYSDKK
-347 SKRHDDIAN
+347 SRKHDDIAD

-365 KLWTILGGA
+365 KLWTIFGGA
-374 TAVVVAF
+374 IVVVVAF

-398 NCYQYDSL
+398 NCYQYDTL

-450 ADVDVTAVGLKKLDA
+450 ANVDVTAVGLKKLDA

-507 QYITSENVVLHSKT
+507 QYIMSDNIVLHSET

-616 NVSEGYVDEAPNI
+616 NVSEGYVDEVPNI
-629 TSINITFD
+629 TSINVTFD

-646 NDEGLSKAPDTT
+646 NNEGLSKAPDTT

-689 SIVYKPDQTL
+689 SIVYKANQTL

-704 LTDGAITITYS
+704 LTDGTITITYS
-715 NGQTENINSRNV
+715 NGQTENIDSRNV

-732 VSSLKEGDNSVQFR
+732 ISSLREGDNSVQFR

-788 TGNSVIA
+788 TGNAVIV

-800 EFTDRVLES
+800 DFTDKALES

-824 FTIDMQ
+824 FIVNAQ

>member
-1 MKKKVIDPTNNI
+1 MNEKKVNEPTNNI
-13 KPPSPPGDESI
+13 EPLSPPGDESTI
-24 VSGNPKLCNN
+24 SGNPKLCNN
-34 NQTESNINPQSDEC
+34 NQTESNINPQSNEC
-48 NTEQIKDVPI
+48 NIEQTKDVPI

-86 SSETDDNM
+86 SSETDDDM

-108 LEEEPFIEDTP
+108 LEEETLIEDIP
-119 SKEEKIDTSGNDI
+119 SKEEINTSENDTD
-132 AVQTID
+132 VQTID
-138 AAEVVNNKKAVDTV
+138 ETETDDNEKTFDTV
-152 KNETINQDEVDLSD
+152 KDRAADKDEIDLSD

-171 AMEDNT
+171 GMEDET
-177 SSEETSANTGT
+177 SSEKTSANVDA
-188 MVEDKQLTPE
+188 MLEKEQQDSEADK
-198 SEEDDE
+198 

-218 DIPESECDQKER
+218 DIPESECDQE
-230 ELSDADDI
+230 EEGFSDKDDI
-238 CIDDDTQDDG
+238 CVGDDMPNDG
-248 VLKKDIDNTEDDD
+248 LSQEDVTGIENDPR
-261 QFEKTVDL
+261 FEKTVDL
-269 SDFDIP
+269 SDFDIQ

-319 LDAEKGKEKPIKEYS
+319 LDAEKGKEKPIK
-334 EESSEEEYYSDKK
+334 ESSEEEYYSDKK

-419 GVAHKKANF
+419 GIAHKKANF

-465 KYSKESAYESDPIRT
+465 KYSKESAYESDPIKT

-591 TFDYHGRTYEISQSI
+591 TFDYHGRTYEISQNI

-637 DGSTKTVDV
+637 DGSTKTVDIG
-646 NDEGLSKAPDTT
+646 DEGLTKVPDIT
-658 HKLAAGDNEYEF
+658 HRLSAGDNEYEF
-670 VYNGAA
+670 VYNGAS

-689 SIVYKPDQTL
+689 SIVYKSNQTL

-704 LTDGAITITYS
+704 LTDGTITITYS
-715 NGQTENINSRNV
+715 NGQTENINSRDV

-732 VSSLKEGDNSVQFR
+732 VSSLREGENDIQFR

-752 TMTVKAEHVY
+752 TMTVQAEHVY
-762 IINTTIAGDFKV
+762 IINTTIAGDFKAGDTV
-774 GDMVGEADLTITYN
+774 GVADLTITYN
-788 TGNSVIA
+788 TGNSVIV

-800 EFTDRVLES
+800 EFTDKILES
-809 GENTFIYTFNGQQGT
+809 GENTFIYAFNGQQGT
-824 FTIDMQ
+824 FIVNAQ

>member
-1 MKKKVIDPTNNI
+1 MDEKKVNETTNNI
-13 KPPSPPGDESI
+13 EPSSPPGDES
-24 VSGNPKLCNN
+24 VASDNPKLSDS
-34 NQTESNINPQSDEC
+34 NQAESNIDPQSDEC
-48 NTEQIKDVPI
+48 NIEQTKDA
-58 AVDLPGS
+58 AVTVDSPDS
-65 DEKNVKDFE
+65 DEE
-74 NDVEKIAEANPA
+74 NARNSDIDEEDKAT
-86 SSETDDNM
+86 ETDDSISMNKSEE
-94 PVDEVE
+94 DEI
-100 EEEVDLSD
+100 DLSD
-108 LEEEPFIEDTP
+108 LEEETLIKDTP
-119 SKEEKIDTSGNDI
+119 SKEEINTSENDTD
-132 AVQTID
+132 VQTID
-138 AAEVVNNKKAVDTV
+138 ETGTDDNEKTFDTAKDRAADK
-152 KNETINQDEVDLSD
+152 DEIDLSD

-171 AMEDNT
+171 GMEDET
-177 SSEETSANTGT
+177 SSEKTSANVDA
-188 MVEDKQLTPE
+188 MLEKEQQDSEADK
-198 SEEDDE
+198 

-218 DIPESECDQKER
+218 DIPEPEYDQE
-230 ELSDADDI
+230 EEGFSDKDDI
-238 CIDDDTQDDG
+238 CVGDDMPNDG
-248 VLKKDIDNTEDDD
+248 LSQEDVTGIENDPR
-261 QFEKTVDL
+261 FEKTVYL
-269 SDFDIP
+269 SDFDIQ

-319 LDAEKGKEKPIKEYS
+319 LDAEKGKEKPIKE
-334 EESSEEEYYSDKK
+334 SSEEEYYSDKK
-347 SKRHDDIAN
+347 SKRHDDVAN

-419 GVAHKKANF
+419 GIAHKKANF

-465 KYSKESAYESDPIRT
+465 KYSKESAYESDPIKT

-591 TFDYHGRTYEISQSI
+591 TFDYHGRTYEISQNI

-704 LTDGAITITYS
+704 LTDGTITITYS

-824 FTIDMQ
+824 FIVNAQ

>member
-1 MKKKVIDPTNNI
+1 MNEKKVNEPTNNI
-13 KPPSPPGDESI
+13 EPLSPPGDENVALGSPELNDSRQI
-24 VSGNPKLCNN
+24 ELNTGSL
-34 NQTESNINPQSDEC
+34 SDEC
-48 NTEQIKDVPI
+48 NIEQTKDA
-58 AVDLPGS
+58 AVTVDSPDS
-65 DEKNVKDFE
+65 DEE
-74 NDVEKIAEANPA
+74 NARNSDIDEEDKAT
-86 SSETDDNM
+86 ETDASISMNKSEE
-94 PVDEVE
+94 DEI
-100 EEEVDLSD
+100 DLSD
-108 LEEEPFIEDTP
+108 LEEETLIEDIP
-119 SKEEKIDTSGNDI
+119 SKEESNTSEDDTD
-132 AVQTID
+132 VQTID
-138 AAEVVNNKKAVDTV
+138 EAETGNNENAFVTV
-152 KNETINQDEVDLSD
+152 KNDSNVQEEADLSD
-166 LEEEN
+166 LEEEK
-171 AMEDNT
+171 T
-177 SSEETSANTGT
+177 ETVLKENSDGDS
-188 MVEDKQLTPE
+188 MVENEQLDDETEEE
-198 SEEDDE
+198 SEDIIDD
-204 DITDN
+204 
-209 SEYEDDGLF
+209 SEYQDDGLF
-218 DIPESECDQKER
+218 DISEPEYDQE
-230 ELSDADDI
+230 EEGLSDKDDI
-238 CIDDDTQDDG
+238 CVGDDMPNDG
-248 VLKKDIDNTEDDD
+248 LSQEDVAGIENDPR
-261 QFEKTVDL
+261 FEKTVDL
-269 SDFDIP
+269 SDFDIQ

-287 MSEPKISKETK
+287 MSEPKTSKETK
-298 SSDEKD
+298 GSDEKD

-319 LDAEKGKEKPIKEYS
+319 LDAEKSKEKPIKEPS
-334 EESSEEEYYSDKK
+334 KEEHYSDKK
-347 SKRHDDIAN
+347 SRKHDDIAG
-356 KKTENRKKK
+356 KRTRKKK
-365 KLWTILGGA
+365 ASKKTFCCILGGGVA
-374 TAVVVAF
+374 AVVVF
-381 LALLLYPAKIT
+381 LTLLLYPAKIT

-398 NCYQYDSL
+398 NCYQYDTL

-419 GVAHKKANF
+419 GVAHKKASF
-428 KVEDGRL
+428 KVEDGKL
-435 TQTNNVVKISCDGKE
+435 TQTNNVVKIGCDGKE
-450 ADVDVTAVGLKKLDA
+450 TYIDVTAVGLKKLDA

-507 QYITSENVVLHSKT
+507 QYITSENVVLHSET

-545 YVNEKPEFDAFT
+545 YVNEKPEFDAFV
-557 FTYADGTEKVIKT
+557 FTYADGTEKIIKT

-616 NVSEGYVDEAPNI
+616 NVSEGYVDEVPDI
-629 TSINITFD
+629 ESINITFD
-637 DGSTKTVDV
+637 DGSTKTVDI
-646 NDEGLSKAPDTT
+646 NDEGLTKTPDTT

-670 VYNGAA
+670 VYNGAS

-689 SIVYKPDQTL
+689 SIVYKSNQTL

-704 LTDGAITITYS
+704 LTDGTITITYS

-732 VSSLKEGDNSVQFR
+732 VSSLREGDNSVQFR

-762 IINTTIAGDFKV
+762 IINTTISGDFKA

-788 TGNSVIA
+788 TGNSVIV

-800 EFTDRVLES
+800 DFTDRVLES

-824 FTIDMQ
+824 FIVNAQ

>member
-1 MKKKVIDPTNNI
+1 MNEKKNIDPTNNI
-13 KPPSPPGDESI
+13 EPPFPPGDESTI
-24 VSGNPKLCNN
+24 SGNPKLCNN
-34 NQTESNINPQSDEC
+34 NQTESNINPQSNEC
-48 NTEQIKDVPI
+48 NIEQTKDVPI

-86 SSETDDNM
+86 SSETDDDM

-108 LEEEPFIEDTP
+108 LEEETLIEDTP
-119 SKEEKIDTSGNDI
+119 SKEEINTSENDTD
-132 AVQTID
+132 VQTID
-138 AAEVVNNKKAVDTV
+138 ETETDDNEKTFDTAKDRAADK
-152 KNETINQDEVDLSD
+152 DEIDLSD

-171 AMEDNT
+171 GMEDET
-177 SSEETSANTGT
+177 SSEKTSANVDA
-188 MVEDKQLTPE
+188 MLEKEQQDSEADK
-198 SEEDDE
+198 

-230 ELSDADDI
+230 ESSDADDI

-248 VLKKDIDNTEDDD
+248 VLKKDIDNTEDGD

-319 LDAEKGKEKPIKEYS
+319 LDAEKGKEKPIKE
-334 EESSEEEYYSDKK
+334 SSEEEYYSDKK
-347 SKRHDDIAN
+347 SKRHDDVAN

-419 GVAHKKANF
+419 GIAHKKANF

-435 TQTNNVVKISCDGKE
+435 TQTNNIVKISCDGKE

-465 KYSKESAYESDPIRT
+465 KYSKESAYESDPIKT

-507 QYITSENVVLHSKT
+507 QYITSENVVLHSET

-545 YVNEKPEFDAFT
+545 YVNEKPEFDAFV
-557 FTYADGTEKVIKT
+557 FTYADGTEKIIKT

-616 NVSEGYVDEAPNI
+616 NVSEGYVDEVPNI

-658 HKLAAGDNEYEF
+658 HRLAAGDNEYEF

-704 LTDGAITITYS
+704 LTDGTITITYS

-732 VSSLKEGDNSVQFR
+732 VSSLREGDNSVQFR

-762 IINTTIAGDFKV
+762 IINTTISGDFKA

-824 FTIDMQ
+824 FIVNAQ

>member
-1 MKKKVIDPTNNI
+1 MDEKKVNETTNNI
-13 KPPSPPGDESI
+13 EPSSPPGDES
-24 VSGNPKLCNN
+24 VASDNPKLSDS
-34 NQTESNINPQSDEC
+34 NQAESNIDPQSNEC
-48 NTEQIKDVPI
+48 NIEQTKDVPI

-86 SSETDDNM
+86 SSETDDDM

-138 AAEVVNNKKAVDTV
+138 AAEVVNNKKVVDTV
-152 KNETINQDEVDLSD
+152 KNETLNQDEVDLSD

-177 SSEETSANTGT
+177 SSEETSANVDA
-188 MVEDKQLTPE
+188 MLEKEQQDSEADK
-198 SEEDDE
+198 

-218 DIPESECDQKER
+218 DIPESECDQE
-230 ELSDADDI
+230 EEGFSDKDDI
-238 CIDDDTQDDG
+238 CVGDDMPNDG
-248 VLKKDIDNTEDDD
+248 LSQEDVTGIENDPR
-261 QFEKTVDL
+261 FEKTVDL
-269 SDFDIP
+269 SDFDIQ

-287 MSEPKISKETK
+287 MSELKISKETK

-319 LDAEKGKEKPIKEYS
+319 LDAEKGKEKPIKE
-334 EESSEEEYYSDKK
+334 SSEEEYYSDKK
-347 SKRHDDIAN
+347 SKRHDDVAN

-419 GVAHKKANF
+419 GIAHKKANF

-465 KYSKESAYESDPIRT
+465 KYSKESAYESDPIKT

-591 TFDYHGRTYEISQSI
+591 TFDYHGRTYEISQNI

-646 NDEGLSKAPDTT
+646 NDEGLSKTPDTT

-704 LTDGAITITYS
+704 LTDGTITITYS

-809 GENTFIYTFNGQQGT
+809 GENTFIYTFNEQQGT

>member
-1 MKKKVIDPTNNI
+1 MSVN
-13 KPPSPPGDESI
+13 ES
-24 VSGNPKLCNN
+24 
-34 NQTESNINPQSDEC
+34 EE
-48 NTEQIKDVPI
+48 
-58 AVDLPGS
+58 
-65 DEKNVKDFE
+65 
-74 NDVEKIAEANPA
+74 
-86 SSETDDNM
+86 DD
-94 PVDEVE
+94 
-100 EEEVDLSD
+100 VDLSD
-108 LEEEPFIEDTP
+108 LEEESFIEDAP
-119 SKEEKIDTSGNDI
+119 SKEEKIDVSENDVN
-132 AVQTID
+132 VQAID
-138 AAEVVNNKKAVDTV
+138 ETETDDNEKTFDTAKDRAA
-152 KNETINQDEVDLSD
+152 DEGEIDLSD

-171 AMEDNT
+171 GIEDET
-177 SSEETSANTGT
+177 SSEKISANVDATLEKEQQDSET
-188 MVEDKQLTPE
+188 DEDT
-198 SEEDDE
+198 DE

-218 DIPESECDQKER
+218 DIPEPEYDQE
-230 ELSDADDI
+230 EEGLSDKDDI
-238 CIDDDTQDDG
+238 CVGDDMPNDG
-248 VLKKDIDNTEDDD
+248 LSQEDVTGIENDPR
-261 QFEKTVDL
+261 FEKTVDL
-269 SDFDIP
+269 SDFDIQ

-287 MSEPKISKETK
+287 MSEPKTSKETK
-298 SSDEKD
+298 GSDGKD

-319 LDAEKGKEKPIKEYS
+319 LDAEKGKEKPIKE
-334 EESSEEEYYSDKK
+334 SSEEEYYSDKK
-347 SKRHDDIAN
+347 SKRHDDVTN

-465 KYSKESAYESDPIRT
+465 KYSKESAYESDPIKT

-507 QYITSENVVLHSKT
+507 QYITSDNVVLHSET

-591 TFDYHGRTYEISQSI
+591 TFDYHGRTYEISQNI

-689 SIVYKPDQTL
+689 SIVYKANQTL

-704 LTDGAITITYS
+704 LTDVTITITYS
-715 NGQTENINSRNV
+715 NGQTENIDSRNV

-732 VSSLKEGDNSVQFR
+732 ISSLREGDNSVQFR

>member
-1 MKKKVIDPTNNI
+1 MNEKKVNEPTNNI
-13 KPPSPPGDESI
+13 EPLSPPGDEN
-24 VSGNPKLCNN
+24 VASGNPELNDSRQIELN
-34 NQTESNINPQSDEC
+34 TGSLSDEC
-48 NTEQIKDVPI
+48 NIEQTKDA
-58 AVDLPGS
+58 AVTVDSPDS
-65 DEKNVKDFE
+65 DEE
-74 NDVEKIAEANPA
+74 NARNSDIDEEDKAT
-86 SSETDDNM
+86 ETDASISMNKSEE
-94 PVDEVE
+94 DEI
-100 EEEVDLSD
+100 DLSD
-108 LEEEPFIEDTP
+108 LEEETLIEDIP
-119 SKEEKIDTSGNDI
+119 SKEESNTSEDDTD
-132 AVQTID
+132 VQTID
-138 AAEVVNNKKAVDTV
+138 EAETGNNENAFVTV
-152 KNETINQDEVDLSD
+152 KNDSNVQEEADLSD
-166 LEEEN
+166 LEEKKTETVLKEN
-171 AMEDNT
+171 SDGN
-177 SSEETSANTGT
+177 S
-188 MVEDKQLTPE
+188 MVENEQLDDETEEE
-198 SEEDDE
+198 SEDIIDD
-204 DITDN
+204 
-209 SEYEDDGLF
+209 SEYQDDGLF
-218 DIPESECDQKER
+218 DISEPEYDQKE
-230 ELSDADDI
+230 EGLSDKDDI
-238 CIDDDTQDDG
+238 CVGDDMPNDG
-248 VLKKDIDNTEDDD
+248 LSQEDVAGIENDPR
-261 QFEKTVDL
+261 FEKTVDL
-269 SDFDIP
+269 SDFDIQ

-287 MSEPKISKETK
+287 MSEPKTSKETK
-298 SSDEKD
+298 GSDEKD

-319 LDAEKGKEKPIKEYS
+319 LDAEKSKEKPIKEPS
-334 EESSEEEYYSDKK
+334 KEEHYSDKK
-347 SKRHDDIAN
+347 SRKHDDIAG
-356 KKTENRKKK
+356 KRTRKKK
-365 KLWTILGGA
+365 ASKKTFCCILGGGVA
-374 TAVVVAF
+374 AVVVF
-381 LALLLYPAKIT
+381 LTLLLYPAKIT

-398 NCYQYDSL
+398 NCYQYDTL

-419 GVAHKKANF
+419 GVAHKKASF
-428 KVEDGRL
+428 KVEDGKL
-435 TQTNNVVKISCDGKE
+435 TQTNNVVKIGCDGKE
-450 ADVDVTAVGLKKLDA
+450 TYIDVTAVGLKKLDA

-507 QYITSENVVLHSKT
+507 QYITSENVVLHSET

-545 YVNEKPEFDAFT
+545 YVNEKPEFDAFV
-557 FTYADGTEKVIKT
+557 FTYADGTEKIIKT

-616 NVSEGYVDEAPNI
+616 NVSEGYVDEVPAI
-629 TSINITFD
+629 ESINITFD
-637 DGSTKTVDV
+637 DGSTKTVDI
-646 NDEGLSKAPDTT
+646 NDEGLTKTPDTT
-658 HKLAAGDNEYEF
+658 HRLAAGDNEYEF

-704 LTDGAITITYS
+704 LTDGTITITYS

-732 VSSLKEGDNSVQFR
+732 VSSLREGDNSVQFC

-762 IINTTIAGDFKV
+762 IINTTISGDFKA

-788 TGNSVIA
+788 TGNSVIV

-800 EFTDRVLES
+800 DFTDRVLES

-824 FTIDMQ
+824 FIVNAQ

>member
-1 MKKKVIDPTNNI
+1 MDEKKVNETTNNI
-13 KPPSPPGDESI
+13 EPSSPPGDES
-24 VSGNPKLCNN
+24 VASDNPKLSDS
-34 NQTESNINPQSDEC
+34 NQAESNIDPQSDEC
-48 NTEQIKDVPI
+48 NIEQTKDVPI

-86 SSETDDNM
+86 SSETDDDM

-108 LEEEPFIEDTP
+108 LEEETLIEDTP
-119 SKEEKIDTSGNDI
+119 SKEEINTSENDTN
-132 AVQTID
+132 VQTID
-138 AAEVVNNKKAVDTV
+138 ETETDDNEKTFDTAKDRAADK
-152 KNETINQDEVDLSD
+152 DEIDLSD

-171 AMEDNT
+171 GMENET
-177 SSEETSANTGT
+177 SSEKTSANVDATL
-188 MVEDKQLTPE
+188 EKEQQD
-198 SEEDDE
+198 SEADE

-218 DIPESECDQKER
+218 DIPESECDQE
-230 ELSDADDI
+230 EEGLSDKDDI
-238 CIDDDTQDDG
+238 CVGDDMPNDG
-248 VLKKDIDNTEDDD
+248 LSQEDVTGIENDPR
-261 QFEKTVDL
+261 FEKTVDL
-269 SDFDIP
+269 SDFDIQ

-287 MSEPKISKETK
+287 MSEPKTSKETK
-298 SSDEKD
+298 GSDEKD

-319 LDAEKGKEKPIKEYS
+319 LDAEKGKEKPIKE
-334 EESSEEEYYSDKK
+334 SSEEEYYSDKK
-347 SKRHDDIAN
+347 SKRHDDVAN
-356 KKTENRKKK
+356 KKTGNRKKK

-419 GVAHKKANF
+419 GVTHKKANF

-465 KYSKESAYESDPIRT
+465 KYSKESAYESDPIKT

-521 YGDITCKLPYVAVK
+521 YGDISCKLPYVAVK

-591 TFDYHGRTYEISQSI
+591 TFDYHGRTYEISQNI

-646 NDEGLSKAPDTT
+646 NDEGLSKTPDTT

-704 LTDGAITITYS
+704 LTDGTITITYS

>member
-1 MKKKVIDPTNNI
+1 MNEKKNIDPTNNI
-13 KPPSPPGDESI
+13 EPPFPPGDESTI
-24 VSGNPKLCNN
+24 SGNPKLCNN
-34 NQTESNINPQSDEC
+34 NQTESNINPQSNEC
-48 NTEQIKDVPI
+48 NIEQTKDVPI

-86 SSETDDNM
+86 SSETDDDM

-108 LEEEPFIEDTP
+108 LEEETLIEDTP
-119 SKEEKIDTSGNDI
+119 SKEEINTSENDTD
-132 AVQTID
+132 VQTID
-138 AAEVVNNKKAVDTV
+138 ETETDDNEKTFDTV
-152 KNETINQDEVDLSD
+152 KDRAADKDEIDLSD

-171 AMEDNT
+171 GMEDET
-177 SSEETSANTGT
+177 SSEKTSANVDA
-188 MVEDKQLTPE
+188 MLEKEQQDSEADK
-198 SEEDDE
+198 

-218 DIPESECDQKER
+218 DIPESECDQE
-230 ELSDADDI
+230 EEGFSDKDDI
-238 CIDDDTQDDG
+238 CVGDDMPNDG
-248 VLKKDIDNTEDDD
+248 LSQEDVTGIENDPR
-261 QFEKTVDL
+261 FEKTVDL
-269 SDFDIP
+269 SDFDIQ

-319 LDAEKGKEKPIKEYS
+319 LDAEKGKEKPIKE
-334 EESSEEEYYSDKK
+334 SSEEEYYSDKK
-347 SKRHDDIAN
+347 SKRHDDVAN

-419 GVAHKKANF
+419 GIAHKKANF

-465 KYSKESAYESDPIRT
+465 KYSKESAYESDPIKT

-616 NVSEGYVDEAPNI
+616 NVSEGYVDEVPDI
-629 TSINITFD
+629 ESINITFD
-637 DGSTKTVDV
+637 DGSTKTVDI
-646 NDEGLSKAPDTT
+646 NDEGLTKTPDTT

-670 VYNGAA
+670 VYNGAS

-689 SIVYKPDQTL
+689 SIVYKSNQTL

-704 LTDGAITITYS
+704 LTDGTITITYS
-715 NGQTENINSRNV
+715 NGQTENINSRDV

-732 VSSLKEGDNSVQFR
+732 VSSLKEGENDIQFR

-752 TMTVKAEHVY
+752 TMTVQAEHVY
-762 IINTTIAGDFKV
+762 IINTTIAGDFKAGDTV
-774 GDMVGEADLTITYN
+774 GVADLTITYN
-788 TGNSVIA
+788 TGNSVIV

-800 EFTDRVLES
+800 EFTDKILES
-809 GENTFIYTFNGQQGT
+809 GENTFIYAFNGQQGT
-824 FTIDMQ
+824 FIVNAQ

>member
-1 MKKKVIDPTNNI
+1 MNEKKNIDPTNNI
-13 KPPSPPGDESI
+13 EPPFPPGDESTI
-24 VSGNPKLCNN
+24 SGNSKLCNN

-48 NTEQIKDVPI
+48 NIEQTKDVPI

-86 SSETDDNM
+86 SSETEDDM
-94 PVDEVE
+94 SVDEVE

-108 LEEEPFIEDTP
+108 LEEETLIEDTP
-119 SKEEKIDTSGNDI
+119 SKEEINTSENDTD
-132 AVQTID
+132 VQTID
-138 AAEVVNNKKAVDTV
+138 ETETDDNEKTFDTAKDRAADK
-152 KNETINQDEVDLSD
+152 DEIDLSD

-171 AMEDNT
+171 GMEDET
-177 SSEETSANTGT
+177 SSEKTSANVDA
-188 MVEDKQLTPE
+188 MLEKEQQDSEADK
-198 SEEDDE
+198 

-218 DIPESECDQKER
+218 DISESECDQE
-230 ELSDADDI
+230 EEGFSDKDDI

-248 VLKKDIDNTEDDD
+248 VLKKDIDNTEDGD

-319 LDAEKGKEKPIKEYS
+319 LDAEKGKEKPIKE
-334 EESSEEEYYSDKK
+334 SSEEEYYSDKK
-347 SKRHDDIAN
+347 SKRHDDVAN

-465 KYSKESAYESDPIRT
+465 KYSKESAYESDPIKT

-521 YGDITCKLPYVAVK
+521 YGDISCKLPYVAVK

-591 TFDYHGRTYEISQSI
+591 TFDYHGRTYEINQNI

-704 LTDGAITITYS
+704 LTDGTITITYS

-732 VSSLKEGDNSVQFR
+732 VSSLREGDNSVQFR

>member
-1 MKKKVIDPTNNI
+1 MDEKKVNEITNNI
-13 KPPSPPGDESI
+13 EPSSPPGDES
-24 VSGNPKLCNN
+24 VASGNPKLSDS
-34 NQTESNINPQSDEC
+34 NQAESNIDPQSDEC
-48 NTEQIKDVPI
+48 NIEQTKDA
-58 AVDLPGS
+58 AVTVDSPDS
-65 DEKNVKDFE
+65 DEE
-74 NDVEKIAEANPA
+74 NARNSDIDEEDKAT
-86 SSETDDNM
+86 ETDDSISMNKSEE
-94 PVDEVE
+94 DEI
-100 EEEVDLSD
+100 DLSD
-108 LEEEPFIEDTP
+108 LEEETLIKDTP
-119 SKEEKIDTSGNDI
+119 SKEEINTSENDTD
-132 AVQTID
+132 VQTID
-138 AAEVVNNKKAVDTV
+138 ETGTDDNEKTFDTAKDRAADK
-152 KNETINQDEVDLSD
+152 DEIDLSD
-166 LEEEN
+166 LQEEN
-171 AMEDNT
+171 GMEDET
-177 SSEETSANTGT
+177 SSEKTSANVDATL
-188 MVEDKQLTPE
+188 EKEQQD
-198 SEEDDE
+198 SEADE

-218 DIPESECDQKER
+218 NIPEPEYDQE
-230 ELSDADDI
+230 EEGLSDKDDI
-238 CIDDDTQDDG
+238 CVGDDMPNDG
-248 VLKKDIDNTEDDD
+248 LSQEDVTGIENDPR
-261 QFEKTVDL
+261 FEKTIDL
-269 SDFDIP
+269 SDFDIQ

-287 MSEPKISKETK
+287 MSEPKTSRETK
-298 SSDEKD
+298 GSDEKD

-319 LDAEKGKEKPIKEYS
+319 LDAEKGKEKPIKE
-334 EESSEEEYYSDKK
+334 SSEEEYYSDKK
-347 SKRHDDIAN
+347 SKRHDDVAN

-419 GVAHKKANF
+419 GIAHKKANF

-465 KYSKESAYESDPIRT
+465 KYSKESAYESDPIKT

-591 TFDYHGRTYEISQSI
+591 TFDYHGRTYEISQNI

-646 NDEGLSKAPDTT
+646 NDEGLSKTPDTT

-704 LTDGAITITYS
+704 LTDGTITITYS

-824 FTIDMQ
+824 FIVNAQ

>member
-1 MKKKVIDPTNNI
+1 MDEKKVNETTNNI
-13 KPPSPPGDESI
+13 EPSSPPGDES
-24 VSGNPKLCNN
+24 VASDNPKLSDS
-34 NQTESNINPQSDEC
+34 NQAESNIDPQSDEC
-48 NTEQIKDVPI
+48 NIEQTKD
-58 AVDLPGS
+58 AAMTVDSPDS
-65 DEKNVKDFE
+65 DEE
-74 NDVEKIAEANPA
+74 NARNSDIDEEDKAT
-86 SSETDDNM
+86 ETDDSISMNKSEE
-94 PVDEVE
+94 DEI
-100 EEEVDLSD
+100 DLSD
-108 LEEEPFIEDTP
+108 LEEETLIKDTP
-119 SKEEKIDTSGNDI
+119 SKEEINTSENDTD
-132 AVQTID
+132 VQTID
-138 AAEVVNNKKAVDTV
+138 ETGTDDNEKTFDTAKDKAADK
-152 KNETINQDEVDLSD
+152 DEIDLSD

-171 AMEDNT
+171 GMEDET
-177 SSEETSANTGT
+177 SSEKTSANVDA
-188 MVEDKQLTPE
+188 MLEKEQQDSEADK
-198 SEEDDE
+198 

-218 DIPESECDQKER
+218 DIPESECDQE
-230 ELSDADDI
+230 EEGFSDKDDI
-238 CIDDDTQDDG
+238 CVGDDMPNDG
-248 VLKKDIDNTEDDD
+248 LSQEDVTGIENDPR
-261 QFEKTVDL
+261 FEKTIDL
-269 SDFDIP
+269 SDFDIQ

-319 LDAEKGKEKPIKEYS
+319 LDAEKGKEKPIKE
-334 EESSEEEYYSDKK
+334 SSEEEYYSDKK
-347 SKRHDDIAN
+347 SKRHDDVAN

-374 TAVVVAF
+374 IAVVVAF

-419 GVAHKKANF
+419 GIAHKKANF

-450 ADVDVTAVGLKKLDA
+450 ADIDVTAVGLKKLDA
-465 KYSKESAYESDPIRT
+465 KYSKESAYESDPIKT

-591 TFDYHGRTYEISQSI
+591 TFDYHGRTYEISQNI

-704 LTDGAITITYS
+704 LTDGTITIAYS

-824 FTIDMQ
+824 FIVNAQ

>member
-1 MKKKVIDPTNNI
+1 MNEKKNIDPTNNI
-13 KPPSPPGDESI
+13 EPSSPPGEESVI
-24 VSGNPKLCNN
+24 SDNPEL
-34 NQTESNINPQSDEC
+34 
-48 NTEQIKDVPI
+48 
-58 AVDLPGS
+58 
-65 DEKNVKDFE
+65 
-74 NDVEKIAEANPA
+74 ND
-86 SSETDDNM
+86 SSQADM
-94 PVDEVE
+94 SVDEVE
-100 EEEVDLSD
+100 EDEVDLSD
-108 LEEEPFIEDTP
+108 LEEEPFIEDSP
-119 SKEEKIDTSGNDI
+119 SKEEKIDASENDI
-132 AVQTID
+132 AGQAIDVAETDNSENAFDTGKNKSAVQ
-138 AAEVVNNKKAVDTV
+138 K
-152 KNETINQDEVDLSD
+152 ETDLSD
-166 LEEEN
+166 LEEEKTEATFKEISDVDSMVGN
-171 AMEDNT
+171 EQLDNET
-177 SSEETSANTGT
+177 EE
-188 MVEDKQLTPE
+188 E
-198 SEEDDE
+198 EEDVID
-204 DITDN
+204 D
-209 SEYEDDGLF
+209 SEYQDDGLF
-218 DIPESECDQKER
+218 DIPEPECDQEEE

-238 CIDDDTQDDG
+238 CIDDDMKNDG
-248 VLKKDIDNTEDDD
+248 VAEKDAANTEDDD

-269 SDFDIP
+269 SDFDIQ

-282 RRTTE
+282 RKTTE
-287 MSEPKISKETK
+287 ISKPETSK
-298 SSDEKD
+298 RKERVTKNDTSLTGEDDNSETNK

-319 LDAEKGKEKPIKEYS
+319 LDTGKGKENPIKEPS
-334 EESSEEEYYSDKK
+334 KEEYNSDKK
-347 SKRHDDIAN
+347 SKKQDDVAG
-356 KKTENRKKK
+356 KKTRKKK
-365 KLWTILGGA
+365 ASKKTFCYILGGGVA
-374 TAVVVAF
+374 AVVVF
-381 LALLLYPAKIT
+381 LALLLYPVKIA

-398 NCYQYDSL
+398 NCYQYDTL
-406 TTSDFSVETRSIL
+406 TTSDFSVETRSLL
-419 GVAHKKANF
+419 GLSHKKASF
-428 KVEDGRL
+428 KVNDGKL

-507 QYITSENVVLHSKT
+507 QYITSDNVVLHSET

-616 NVSEGYVDEAPNI
+616 NVSEGYVDEVPNI

-689 SIVYKPDQTL
+689 SIVYKANQTL

-704 LTDGAITITYS
+704 MTDGTITITYS
-715 NGQTENINSRNV
+715 NGQTENIDSRNV

-732 VSSLKEGDNSVQFR
+732 VSSLREGDNSVQFR

-788 TGNSVIA
+788 TGNSVIV

-800 EFTDRVLES
+800 DFTDKALES
-809 GENTFIYTFNGQQGT
+809 GENTFIYTFNGQQGM
-824 FTIDMQ
+824 FIVNAQ